1 MGEEH
6 DPKVLGRDL
15 RLKLHSFPELSG
27 TYLENPGKGAI
38 VEGELESNFTFAERP
53 GESTQV
59 FECTAVGAT
68 EVQFYLKPVMNDGK
82 PEGFDMS
89 YPSLP
94 KMAVTFV
101 YPKARQESR
110 SKFSKFMSR
119 MDPKMKKLSYRMKN
133 MMQASLDS
141 SLTVESLVEETDS
154 EPKGV
159 VTRVKHA
166 SPEGGPVLPPKSP
179 NRSQRT
185 MSISA

>member
-1 MGEEH
+1 MG
-6 DPKVLGRDL
+6 
-15 RLKLHSFPELSG
+15 
-27 TYLENPGKGAI
+27 
-38 VEGELESNFTFAERP
+38 
-53 GESTQV
+53 
-59 FECTAVGAT
+59 
-68 EVQFYLKPVMNDGK
+68 NDGK

-119 MDPKMKKLSYRMKN
+119 MDPKMKKLSYRMN
-133 MMQASLDS
+133 SMMASHSS
-141 SLTVESLVEETDS
+141 SLAVESVEEESDS

-166 SPEGGPVLPPKSP
+166 SPEGGPALPPKSP
-179 NRSQRT
+179 ARSKRT
-185 MSISA
+185 KSISASGKA